1 MSGTSKTGLR
11 KPLTV
16 LLDADLEARLHAER
30 ARIEAETGLQVSMTQ
45 VAARAMRAGFG
56 INEPHK

>member
-1 MSGTSKTGLR
+1 MSHTPNR

-16 LLDADLEARLHAER
+16 LLDSDLVARLHAER
-30 ARIEAETGLQVSMTQ
+30 ARIGAETGLQVSMTQ

-56 INEPHK
+56 ITEPRK